1 MRDFGACGQLWHRD
15 GRQQVLTSSG
25 GTASPSLSRYNGC
38 MANQAYLDV
47 WCKDFSEQRMADQLG
62 AFLATVPFSTTR
74 PGFTHLTVRAVDSS
88 ETPLLEDDLRPAP
101 LDANG
106 IIEIIGEHV
115 HSDASYEVRSH
126 WDLWEF
132 DAASAKW
139 ANGPEGLEIFCHG
152 EDYDDAFWR
161 ENGHL
166 QVNLGFEHLFTGHAG
181 LLGIRQVG
189 KAAAESAEEARFME
203 AMVWPENLQAYH
215 EKTRHNIRKL
225 LDWVRRIEKAI
236 QVKQVKLWSEG
247 EENFEARMEEILAV
261 R

>member
-1 MRDFGACGQLWHRD
+1 
-15 GRQQVLTSSG
+15 
-25 GTASPSLSRYNGC
+25 